1 MIYPVTHLSQ
11 FYLLYS
17 LSEESLRLID
27 QLTSLTPFPKNTCIQ
42 TPENFSE
49 GFYFIKQGK
58 VRLYK
63 VNRDGRQF
71 TFDILGEGNVFGE
84 VDLLSLGTREMYID
98 AIEDCLICK
107 MSKAK
112 FESYLIEHP
121 QLMMKIISDRMV
133 SISQAAEKLADQ
145 FGNPNSSAFQQNDLP
160 LSYQELA
167 NFVGASREAVMVAL
181 RALAREELIQTG
193 FKSISIQRDKILK
206 RM

>member
-1 MIYPVTHLSQ
+1 MYPVTHLSQ